1 VVIGTRLV
9 QRWRTTR
16 NGGLHEHNPPNHMES
31 SALSDGGNISPLQ
44 ERPCASFYLALGG
57 SERSFA
63 PRHMVSKP
71 RIAFGSRAHMI
82 RLDNISKQNGHQI
95 LFIEAS
101 AALLKGEKVGLVGP
115 NGSGKTTLFR
125 MITGQE
131 LTDEGQVSADRGVSI
146 GYFSQD
152 VGEMS
157 GHSAVTEV
165 MNGAG
170 PVSAVA
176 TELKE
181 LEAAM
186 GDPDRAGDMEAIIE
200 RYGEVQAR
208 FEELDGYALE
218 GRAREVLAGLSF
230 SQEMM
235 DGDVGA
241 LSGGWKMRVAL
252 GRILLMRPDAM
263 LLDEPSN
270 HLDLESLIW
279 LEQFLTGYEGA
290 LLMTSHDR
298 EFMNRIV
305 GKVIEIDGGAL
316 TSYSG
321 NYAFYEQQRA
331 LSEKQQ
337 QAQFERQQAMLAK
350 EINFIERFKAR
361 ASHAAQVQSRVK
373 KLEKIERVEPPKRRQ
388 TVSFDFLP
396 APRSGD
402 DVVSLKNVHKG
413 YGNRSIY
420 QGLDFVVSRKER
432 WCVMGI
438 NGAGKSTLLK
448 LVAGAAEPD
457 DGMVALGGSVK
468 MGYFAQHAMDLL
480 DGERTVFQSL
490 EDAFPQAGQGS
501 LRALAGCF
509 GFSGDDV
516 EKKCRVLSGGE
527 KARLVMAKMLFDPP
541 NFLVLD
547 EPTNHLDMATKQ
559 MLITALS
566 QYEGTMLFVSHDRH
580 FLAALSNRVLE
591 LTPQGIHRYGGGY
604 TEYVARTGQEAPGL
618 RS

>member
-1 VVIGTRLV
+1 
-9 QRWRTTR
+9 
-16 NGGLHEHNPPNHMES
+16 
-31 SALSDGGNISPLQ
+31 
-44 ERPCASFYLALGG
+44 
-57 SERSFA
+57 
-63 PRHMVSKP
+63 
-71 RIAFGSRAHMI
+71 MI
-82 RLDNISKQNGHQI
+82 RLDNISKQQGHQI

-101 AALLKGEKVGLVGP
+101 ASLQKGEKAGLVGP
-115 NGSGKTTLFR
+115 NGAGKTTLFR

-131 LTDEGQVSADRGVSI
+131 QPDEGAVAVDRGVSI

-157 GHSAVTEV
+157 GRSAVAEV
-165 MNGAG
+165 MDGAG
-170 PVSAVA
+170 AVSAVA
-176 TELKE
+176 IELKA
-181 LEAAM
+181 LEEAM
-186 GDPDRAGDMEAIIE
+186 ADPDRANEMDEIIA

-218 GRAREVLAGLSF
+218 TRAREVLAGLSF

-252 GRILLMRPDAM
+252 ARILLMRPDVM

-279 LEQFLTGYEGA
+279 LEQFLKGYEGA
-290 LLMTSHDR
+290 LMMTSHDR
-298 EFMNRIV
+298 EFINRIV
-305 GKVIEIDGGAL
+305 NKIVEIDGGTL
-316 TSYSG
+316 TTYSG
-321 NYAFYEQQRA
+321 DYEFYEQQRA
-331 LSEKQQ
+331 LNQRQQ

-350 EINFIERFKAR
+350 EIKFIERFKAR

-373 KLEKIERVEPPKRRQ
+373 KLEKIERVEPPRRRQ
-388 TVSFDFLP
+388 TVVFDFLP
-396 APRSGD
+396 APRSGE
-402 DVVSLKNVHKG
+402 DVASLKNVHKG

-420 QGLDFVVSRKER
+420 DGFDFTIRRRER

-448 LVAGAAEPD
+448 LVAGDAEPD
-457 DGMVALGGSVK
+457 DGSVTVGASVK

-480 DGERTVFQSL
+480 DGEQTVFESL
-490 EDAFPQAGQGS
+490 EDSFPQAGQGS
-501 LRALAGCF
+501 LRTLAGCF
-509 GFSGDDV
+509 GFSGDDI
-516 EKKCRVLSGGE
+516 EKRCRVLSGGE

-547 EPTNHLDMATKQ
+547 EPTNHLDLATKE
-559 MLITALS
+559 MLIGALS
-566 QYEGTMLFVSHDRH
+566 EFEGTMLFVSHDRH

-591 LTPQGIHRYGGGY
+591 LTPEGVHQYGGGY

>member
-1 VVIGTRLV
+1 
-9 QRWRTTR
+9 
-16 NGGLHEHNPPNHMES
+16 
-31 SALSDGGNISPLQ
+31 
-44 ERPCASFYLALGG
+44 
-57 SERSFA
+57 
-63 PRHMVSKP
+63 
-71 RIAFGSRAHMI
+71 MI
-82 RLDNISKQNGHQI
+82 RLDNLSKQNGTQL

-101 AALLKGEKVGLVGP
+101 AALQKGEKIGLVGP
-115 NGSGKTTLFR
+115 NGAGKTTLFR

-131 LTDEGQVSADRGVSI
+131 APDEGLVLVDRGVTI
-146 GYFSQD
+146 GFFSQD
-152 VGEMS
+152 VGEM
-157 GHSAVTEV
+157 
-165 MNGAG
+165 AG
-170 PVSAVA
+170 RSAVA
-176 TELKE
+176 EVMDGAGAVSTVAAELAQ
-181 LEAAM
+181 LEAALA
-186 GDPDRAGDMEAIIE
+186 DPDQADNLDAILE
-200 RYGEVQAR
+200 RFGEVQAR
-208 FEELDGYALE
+208 FEELGGYALE
-218 GRAREVLAGLSF
+218 GRAREVLDGLGF

-252 GRILLMRPDAM
+252 ARILLMRPDVM

-279 LEQFLTGYEGA
+279 LENFLIGYDGA

-305 GKVIEIDGGAL
+305 RKIIEIDGGAL
-316 TSYSG
+316 TSYAG
-321 NYAFYEQQRA
+321 DYDFYLQQRA
-331 LSEKQQ
+331 LAEKQQ

-373 KLEKIERVEPPKRRQ
+373 KLEKIDRVEPPKRRQ
-388 TVSFDFLP
+388 SVSFEFMP

-402 DVVSLKNVHKG
+402 DVANLRGVHKR
-413 YGNRSIY
+413 YGSRVIY
-420 QGLDFVVSRKER
+420 EGLDLLVRRRER
-432 WCVMGI
+432 CCVLGI

-448 LVAGAAEPD
+448 LVTGTTEPD
-457 DGMVALGGSVK
+457 EGSVTLGASVK
-468 MGYFAQHAMDLL
+468 LGYFAQHAMEVL
-480 DGERTVFQSL
+480 DGDRTVFQSL
-490 EDAFPQAGQGS
+490 EDSFPRAGQGQ

-509 GFSGDDV
+509 GFSGDEV
-516 EKKCRVLSGGE
+516 EKRCRVLSGGE
-527 KARLVMAKMLFDPP
+527 KARLVMARMLFDPP

-547 EPTNHLDMATKQ
+547 EPTNHLDMATKE
-559 MLITALS
+559 MLVAALA

-591 LTPQGIHRYGGGY
+591 LTPDGIHQYDGGY

>member
-1 VVIGTRLV
+1 
-9 QRWRTTR
+9 
-16 NGGLHEHNPPNHMES
+16 
-31 SALSDGGNISPLQ
+31 
-44 ERPCASFYLALGG
+44 
-57 SERSFA
+57 
-63 PRHMVSKP
+63 
-71 RIAFGSRAHMI
+71 MI
-82 RLDNISKQNGHQI
+82 RIENVSKQNSHQI
-95 LFIEAS
+95 LFIEAA
-101 AALLKGEKVGLVGP
+101 AALQKGEKTGLVGP

-131 LTDEGQVSADRGVSI
+131 EPDEGQISVDRGVTI

-152 VGEMS
+152 VGEMA
-157 GHSAVTEV
+157 GRSAVAEV
-165 MNGAG
+165 MDGAG
-170 PVSAVA
+170 PVSEVA
-176 TELKE
+176 AELRE
-181 LEAAM
+181 LETAM
-186 GDPDRAGDMEAIIE
+186 ADPARMDEIDEIVM
-200 RYGEVQAR
+200 RYGEVQGR
-208 FEELDGYALE
+208 FEELGGYALE

-252 GRILLMRPDAM
+252 ARILLMRPDVM

-279 LEQFLTGYEGA
+279 LEDFLKGYDGA

-298 EFMNRIV
+298 EFMNRVVNKI
-305 GKVIEIDGGAL
+305 IEIDGGQL
-316 TSYSG
+316 TSYAG
-321 NYAFYEQQRA
+321 NFEFYTDQRA
-331 LSEKQQ
+331 LAEKQQ

-350 EINFIERFKAR
+350 EIKFIERFKAR

-373 KLEKIERVEPPKRRQ
+373 KLEKIERVEPPRRRQ
-388 TVSFDFLP
+388 TVLFEFLP

-402 DVVSLKNVHKG
+402 DVVALKDVHKG
-413 YGNRSIY
+413 YGGRAIY
-420 QGLDFVVSRKER
+420 DGLDFMIRRKER

-448 LVAGAAEPD
+448 MIAGATRPD
-457 DGMVALGGSVK
+457 SGSVTLGSAVK
-468 MGYFAQHAMDLL
+468 MAYFAQHAMELI

-490 EDAFPQAGQGS
+490 EDSFPQAGQGA
-501 LRALAGCF
+501 LRTLAGCF
-509 GFSGDDV
+509 GFSGDDI

-547 EPTNHLDMATKQ
+547 EPTNHLDMATKE
-559 MLITALS
+559 MLIKALAD
-566 QYEGTMLFVSHDRH
+566 YEGTMLFVSHDRH

-591 LTPQGIHRYGGGY
+591 LTSEGIHQYGGGY
-604 TEYVARTGQEAPGL
+604 TEYVARSGHEAPGL
-618 RS
+618 HS

>member
-1 VVIGTRLV
+1 
-9 QRWRTTR
+9 
-16 NGGLHEHNPPNHMES
+16 
-31 SALSDGGNISPLQ
+31 
-44 ERPCASFYLALGG
+44 
-57 SERSFA
+57 
-63 PRHMVSKP
+63 
-71 RIAFGSRAHMI
+71 MI
-82 RLDNISKQNGHQI
+82 RLENIGKQNGHQI

-101 AALLKGEKVGLVGP
+101 AVLLKGEKVGLVGP
-115 NGSGKTTLFR
+115 NGAGKTTLFR
-125 MITGQE
+125 MIAGQE
-131 LTDEGQVSADRGVSI
+131 SPDEGQVAVDRGVTI
-146 GYFSQD
+146 GYFNQD

-157 GHSAVTEV
+157 GRSAVSEV
-165 MNGAG
+165 MDGAG

-176 TELKE
+176 SELKQ
-181 LEAAM
+181 LEDAM
-186 GDPDRAGDMEAIIE
+186 VDPDRAGDIEEIIE

-218 GRAREVLAGLSF
+218 GRAREILAGLSF
-230 SQEMM
+230 TQEMM

-252 GRILLMRPDAM
+252 ARILIMRPDAM

-279 LEQFLTGYEGA
+279 LEEFLKAFEGV

-305 GKVIEIDGGAL
+305 TKIVEIDGGAL

-321 NYAFYEQQRA
+321 DYVFYEQQRA
-331 LSEKQQ
+331 QSEKQA

-350 EINFIERFKAR
+350 EIKFIERFKAR

-373 KLEKIERVEPPKRRQ
+373 KLEKIDRVEPPKRRQ
-388 TVSFDFLP
+388 TILFEFPP
-396 APRSGD
+396 APRSGE
-402 DVVSLKNVHKG
+402 DVITLKNVHKS
-413 YGNRSIY
+413 YGARRIY
-420 QGLDFVVSRKER
+420 EGLNFQVRRNER
-432 WCVMGI
+432 WCVMGV

-448 LVAGAAEPD
+448 LVAGSSLPD
-457 DGMVALGGSVK
+457 DGAVAQGGSVK
-468 MGYFAQHAMDLL
+468 MGYFAQHAMELL

-490 EDAFPQAGQGS
+490 EDSFPQAGQGS
-501 LRALAGCF
+501 LRTLAGCF

-527 KARLVMAKMLFDPP
+527 KARLVMAKLLYDPP

-547 EPTNHLDMATKQ
+547 EPTNHLDLATKE

-566 QYEGTMLFVSHDRH
+566 QYEGAMLFVSHDRR

-591 LTPQGIHRYGGGY
+591 LTPDGVHLYGGGY
-604 TEYVARTGQEAPGL
+604 TEYVARTGHEAPGL

>member
-1 VVIGTRLV
+1 
-9 QRWRTTR
+9 
-16 NGGLHEHNPPNHMES
+16 
-31 SALSDGGNISPLQ
+31 
-44 ERPCASFYLALGG
+44 
-57 SERSFA
+57 
-63 PRHMVSKP
+63 
-71 RIAFGSRAHMI
+71 MI
-82 RLDNISKQNGHQI
+82 RLDNVSKQIGHQI

-101 AALLKGEKVGLVGP
+101 AALEKGEKVGLVGP
-115 NGSGKTTLFR
+115 NGAGKTTLFR

-131 LTDEGQVSADRGVSI
+131 HPDEGQVAVDRGVTI

-157 GHSAVTEV
+157 GRSAVAEV
-165 MNGAG
+165 MDGAG
-170 PVSAVA
+170 PVSTVA
-176 TELKE
+176 AELRE

-186 GDPDRAGDMEAIIE
+186 GDPDRAPDMEAIIA

-252 GRILLMRPDAM
+252 GRILLMRPDVM

-279 LEQFLTGYEGA
+279 LEAFLRGYEGA

-298 EFMNRIV
+298 EFINRIIN
-305 GKVIEIDGGAL
+305 KVVEIDGGAL
-316 TSYSG
+316 TTYSG
-321 NYAFYEQQRA
+321 NYEFYEQQRA

-350 EINFIERFKAR
+350 EIKFIERFKAR

-373 KLEKIERVEPPKRRQ
+373 KLEKIERVEPPRRRQ

-396 APRSGD
+396 APRSGE
-402 DVVSLKNVHKG
+402 DVVTLKSVQKG
-413 YGNRSIY
+413 YGARRIY
-420 QGLDFVVSRKER
+420 DGLDFQVRRRER

-448 LVAGAAEPD
+448 LVAGSTPPD
-457 DGMVALGGSVK
+457 VGTVALGGSVK

-490 EDAFPQAGQGS
+490 EDSFPQAGQGS

-527 KARLVMAKMLFDPP
+527 KARLVMAKMLYDPP

-547 EPTNHLDMATKQ
+547 EPTNHLDMATKE

-566 QYEGTMLFVSHDRH
+566 EYEGTMLFVSHDRR

-591 LTPQGIHRYGGGY
+591 LTPAGIHQYGGGY

-618 RS
+618 RSQG

>member
-1 VVIGTRLV
+1 
-9 QRWRTTR
+9 
-16 NGGLHEHNPPNHMES
+16 
-31 SALSDGGNISPLQ
+31 
-44 ERPCASFYLALGG
+44 
-57 SERSFA
+57 
-63 PRHMVSKP
+63 
-71 RIAFGSRAHMI
+71 MI
-82 RLDNISKQNGHQI
+82 RLDNVSKQVGHQI

-101 AALLKGEKVGLVGP
+101 AALQKGEKIGLVGP
-115 NGSGKTTLFR
+115 NGAGKTTLFR
-125 MITGQE
+125 MISGRE
-131 LTDEGQVSADRGVSI
+131 IPDEGQVSLDRGISI

-157 GHSAVTEV
+157 GRSAVAEV
-165 MNGAG
+165 MDGAG
-170 PVSAVA
+170 PVSVVA
-176 TELKE
+176 AELRE

-186 GDPDRAGDMEAIIE
+186 ADPDKADEMDDIIA
-200 RYGEVQAR
+200 RYGEVQHQ
-208 FEELDGYALE
+208 FEELDGYALD
-218 GRAREVLAGLSF
+218 GRAREALAGLGF

-235 DGDVGA
+235 EGDVGK

-252 GRILLMRPDAM
+252 ARILLMRPDVM

-279 LEQFLTGYEGA
+279 LEQFLKGYEGA

-298 EFMNRIV
+298 EFINRIIN
-305 GKVIEIDGGAL
+305 KVVEIDAGQL
-316 TSYSG
+316 TTYSG
-321 NYAFYEQQRA
+321 NYEFYEQQRA
-331 LSEKQQ
+331 LSDKQQ

-350 EINFIERFKAR
+350 EIKFIERFKAR

-373 KLEKIERVEPPKRRQ
+373 KLDKIERVEPPRRRQ
-388 TVSFDFLP
+388 TVAFEFQP
-396 APRSGD
+396 APRSGE
-402 DVVSLKNVHKG
+402 DVVSLKNVHKA
-413 YGNRSIY
+413 YGSKRIY
-420 QGLDFVVSRKER
+420 DGLDFMIRRKER

-448 LVAGAAEPD
+448 LIAGSTEPD
-457 DGMVALGGSVK
+457 DGAVAIGGSVK

-547 EPTNHLDMATKQ
+547 EPTNHLDLATKE
-559 MLITALS
+559 MLINALCEF
-566 QYEGTMLFVSHDRH
+566 EGTMLFVSHDRH

-591 LTPQGIHRYGGGY
+591 LTPDGIHQYGGGY